1 MPRIRSVH
9 PDICTDEVMAEVS
22 AEAERLF
29 VRLWTHLD
37 DDGRCVDNPKL
48 LKAALFPLADEV
60 TPESIALWL
69 TELVEKGLLARYTAG
84 ERSFLTAKPEAWHRW
99 QKPRRRVES
108 KLPGPECADIVRT
121 AQDIARQRPAGGG
134 AVGGGGDGD
143 GLGAEGE
150 SEGEVGAPRLR
161 AVPVDNDLTRRCD
174 ARARAGEA

>member
-9 PDICTDEVMAEVS
+9 PDICTDEVLATTS

-29 VRLWTHLD
+29 VRMWTHLD
-37 DDGRCVDNPKL
+37 DDARCIDNPKL

-60 TPESIALWL
+60 TAETIGTWL
-69 TELVEKGLLARYTAG
+69 AELIDKGLLARYTAG

-99 QKPRRRVES
+99 QKPRRHVPS

-121 AQDIARQRPAGGG
+121 AQDIARQRPPGG
-134 AVGGGGDGD
+134 VGGGETEI
-143 GLGAEGE
+143 GAEGE
-150 SEGEVGAPRLR
+150 SEGEAGARRLR

-174 ARARAGEA
+174 ARAQAAGADA